1 MSDAARALSASE
13 PEGVESAAV
22 GEAAGPLEAAGG
34 GEREPRAPVPFGAWL
49 VTAFITLAP
58 LAHLAALA
66 AGTRVLN
73 FGNHSWWDTFVYLV
87 VAPIVGA
94 LLIKRHERA
103 RFSAYVFLST
113 ETVRGFKVHSW
124 PLIAI
129 AVGAIL
135 YFQLP
140 AVRAAF
146 PRIDSGQVRQR
157 LRSYVRRSGS
167 GES

>member
-1 MSDAARALSASE
+1 MSDAVNTLPATE
-13 PEGVESAAV
+13 PERPLLDS
-22 GEAAGPLEAAGG
+22 EAAGPVSEPAAEAASE
-34 GEREPRAPVPFGAWL
+34 ERRAPVPLGAWL

-58 LAHLAALA
+58 LAHVAALA
-66 AGTRVLN
+66 AGVRVLN
-73 FGNHSWWDTFVYLV
+73 FGNRNWWDTFVYLV
-87 VAPIVGA
+87 VAPIVGL

-113 ETVRGFKVHSW
+113 ETVRGIKVHSW

-146 PRIDSGQVRQR
+146 PRIDAGQVRKR
-157 LRSYVRRSGS
+157 LRSYVRR
-167 GES
+167 

>member
-1 MSDAARALSASE
+1 MNDAVNALPMTE
-13 PEGVESAAV
+13 PEAAAPDAEV
-22 GEAAGPLEAAGG
+22 LAEA
-34 GEREPRAPVPFGAWL
+34 ERPPVPLGAWL

-58 LAHLAALA
+58 LAHVVALA
-66 AGTRVLN
+66 AGVRVLN
-73 FGNHSWWDTFVYLV
+73 FGNRNWWDTFVYLV
-87 VAPIVGA
+87 VAPIVGV

-113 ETVRGFKVHSW
+113 ETVRGIKVHSW

-140 AVRAAF
+140 AVRAAY
-146 PRIDSGQVRQR
+146 PRIDAGQVRKR
-157 LRSYVRRSGS
+157 LRSYVRRR
-167 GES
+167 

>member
-1 MSDAARALSASE
+1 MSDPAHVVSE
-13 PEGVESAAV
+13 PEPELEPEAVAADAAEP
-22 GEAAGPLEAAGG
+22 GEAALGP
-34 GEREPRAPVPFGAWL
+34 PRPPVPLGARL

-58 LAHLAALA
+58 LAHLVALA

-87 VAPIVGA
+87 VAPIVGL

-113 ETVRGFKVHSW
+113 ETVRGFRVHSW

-140 AVRAAF
+140 AVRAAY
-146 PRIDSGQVRQR
+146 PRIDPGQVRKR
-157 LRSYVRRSGS
+157 LRSYVR
-167 GES
+167 

>member
-1 MSDAARALSASE
+1 MNDAAPALEAIE
-13 PEGVESAAV
+13 PEEAALGPESAGAVESAASA
-22 GEAAGPLEAAGG
+22 EA
-34 GEREPRAPVPFGAWL
+34 PRAPVPLGAWL

-66 AGTRVLN
+66 AGVRVLN
-73 FGNHSWWDTFVYLV
+73 FGNRNWWDTFVYLV
-87 VAPIVGA
+87 VAPIVGL

-113 ETVRGFKVHSW
+113 ETVRGIKVHSW

-140 AVRAAF
+140 AVRAAY
-146 PRIDSGQVRQR
+146 PRIDAGQVRKR
-157 LRSYVRRSGS
+157 LRSYVRRAG
-167 GES
+167 